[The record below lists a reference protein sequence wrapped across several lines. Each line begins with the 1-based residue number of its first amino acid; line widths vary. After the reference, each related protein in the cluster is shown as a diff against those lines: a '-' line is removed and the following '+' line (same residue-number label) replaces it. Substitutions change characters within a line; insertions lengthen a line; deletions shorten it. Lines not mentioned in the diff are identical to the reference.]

1 MASPLNRKMENIE
14 GDTKYLSLEILQG
27 NSSNLPAG
35 DIFAL
40 GATVYELVCM
50 SNVHRS
56 DNEKVKMDRR
66 LAEI

>member
-1 MASPLNRKMENIE
+1 MASPLSRKMENIE

-40 GATVYELVCM
+40 GATVYELVYSLKQSSVM
-50 SNVHRS
+50 TNIKNDVG
-56 DNEKVKMDRR
+56 RR
-66 LAEI
+66 